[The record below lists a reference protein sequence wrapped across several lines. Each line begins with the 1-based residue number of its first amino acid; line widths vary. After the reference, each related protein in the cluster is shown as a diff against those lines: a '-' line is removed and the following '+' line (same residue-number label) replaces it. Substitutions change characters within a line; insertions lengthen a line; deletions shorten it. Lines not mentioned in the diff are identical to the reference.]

1 MVLSLG
7 TGSTAAS
14 SLPSLVIFS
23 PPVNSPTSSAFLPP
37 SAVVELENRERFKGE
52 SLARGMS
59 QKKFYP
65 LISGLDAKLTNATD
79 GHAILCKTGT
89 IDPKKAKKKIL
100 VCCKARPREWK
111 RALWLWRLV
120 QLK

>member
-1 MVLSLG
+1 ALSTPAFTQDDFKKFAADKAIKYVKSGMVLSLG

-65 LISGLDAKLTNATD
+65 LISGLDAKLANATD
-79 GHAILCKTGT
+79 GHA
-89 IDPKKAKKKIL
+89 
-100 VCCKARPREWK
+100 
-111 RALWLWRLV
+111 
-120 QLK
+120 